1 MTRFDFDVIGDAP
14 KLKSRRPDNA
24 APQQPEVPAVAQ
36 SPETAGQPD
45 AVKLRENAA

>member
-14 KLKSRRPDNA
+14 VLKSRRPDNA
-24 APQQPEVPAVAQ
+24 PPQESERHALAQPPATSTQPE
-36 SPETAGQPD
+36 